1 MFPSFNK
8 SELALVYIDCKF
20 INSCYNKTV
29 NIKGSEHMELAKN
42 LPAIIVRG
50 TMPIPNN
57 DFRIEVGRKV
67 SLRAVEEAEKNFGGY
82 ALILIQK
89 NPMIEEPTIEDIEP
103 YGVLA
108 KVQMKIKL
116 PNEAYK
122 VKLQIMNRV
131 KVKEYFITDPYF
143 VCEYEEIETINGNV
157 DEEVTLV
164 KMIVQ
169 EVATNAQTLL
179 LPNNQVMEKIQQGL
193 TSDKVCD
200 LIAFNLKIA
209 DQSKYRYLETPE
221 LNSRLRMLLEDINKQ
236 KMIVDLEQKIN
247 EDIKKSID
255 ENQKEYYLREKMR
268 AIQNELGD
276 KAKKEEEID
285 ELRTKILKAQMPKAI
300 EEKALQELSRY
311 QNTPSAMAESSII
324 KTYLDLLVELPW
336 KKASKDNYDLSKV
349 KTKLDE
355 NHYAL
360 ENVKERIIEYLA
372 VKIMT
377 RRNPQTILCFAGPPG
392 VGKTS
397 LAISIAEALN
407 RKFVKQSLGGV
418 RDESEIRG
426 HRRTYVGAMPGRIIK
441 GMKDAKTVNPVF
453 LLDEIDKMSSDFKG
467 DPASAMLEVLDPEQN
482 ARFSDHYLEEPY
494 DLSQV
499 LFITTANY
507 LENVP
512 APLRDRMEIVEL
524 SSYTEQEKFQIA
536 KRHLITKQLK
546 AHGITEKEFSI
557 TDDSIYY
564 IIRHYTREAGVR
576 ELNRY
581 IGALIRKSIKEILL
595 TKKPSIHITIEN
607 IVSYIGKPKYV
618 HNLADEKEQIGV
630 ATGLAYT
637 AFGGDTLPVEVT
649 YYKGNGKLMLTG
661 KLGDVM
667 KESAQ
672 TALSFVKSKALSLN
686 IDPEIF
692 NVNDFHVHVPEGAIP
707 KDGPSAGITIATA
720 IISAATQRYVN
731 KEVGMTGEITLRGY
745 VLPIGGLKEKAI
757 AAHRSGLK
765 IILIPKDNEKDIDD
779 IPKEVRDALKIIPVE
794 NVTDVFQYAIK

>member
-1 MFPSFNK
+1 
-8 SELALVYIDCKF
+8 
-20 INSCYNKTV
+20 
-29 NIKGSEHMELAKN
+29 MELAKS
-42 LPAIIVRG
+42 LPAIVVRG
-50 TMPIPNN
+50 TIPIPNN
-57 DFRIEVGRKV
+57 DFRIEVGRKI
-67 SLRAVEEAEKNFGGY
+67 SLKAVEESEKNFGSY
-82 ALILIQK
+82 VIILVQK
-89 NPMIEEPTIEDIEP
+89 NPLIEEPTVKDIETF
-103 YGVLA
+103 GVLA
-108 KVQMKIKL
+108 KIQMKIKL
-116 PNEAYK
+116 PNDAYK
-122 VKLQIMNRV
+122 VKLTVLNRIEV
-131 KVKEYFITDPYF
+131 KDYFITEPYY
-143 VCEYEEIETINGNV
+143 VVEYEEKDTIMS
-157 DEEVTLV
+157 DQDKELTLV
-164 KMIVQ
+164 KMVVE
-169 EVATNAQTLL
+169 EVAKYGQTILM
-179 LPNNQVMEKIQQGL
+179 PNNQVLEKIQKGI

-200 LIAFNLKIA
+200 MVTFYLKA
-209 DQSKYRYLETPE
+209 NEQEKYRYLEE
-221 LNSRLRMLLEDINKQ
+221 LDLNKRLRMLLEDINKQ

-247 EDIKKSID
+247 DEIKKSID

-285 ELRTKILKAQMPKAI
+285 ALRTNILKAKMPKDI
-300 EEKALQELSRY
+300 ETKALAELSRF
-311 QNTPSAMAESSII
+311 QSTPSAMAESSII
-324 KTYLDLLVELPW
+324 KSYLDLLVELPW
-336 KKASKDNYDLSKV
+336 HKSSKDNYDLKKV
-349 KTKLDE
+349 QDKLDE

-360 ENVKERIIEYLA
+360 EKVKDRIIEYLA

-377 RRNPQTILCFAGPPG
+377 KRNPQTILCLAGPPG

-426 HRRTYVGAMPGRIIK
+426 HRRTYIGAMPGRIIK
-441 GMKDAKTVNPVF
+441 GMRDAKTMNPVF

-482 ARFSDHYLEEPY
+482 AKFSDHYLEEAY

-524 SSYTEQEKFQIA
+524 SSYTEHEKFQIA
-536 KRHLITKQLK
+536 RRHLIKKQLK
-546 AHGITEKEFSI
+546 VHGLKEKDFSI
-557 TDDSIYY
+557 TDEAIYH
-564 IIRHYTREAGVR
+564 IIQHYTREAGVR

-581 IGALIRKSIKEILL
+581 IGALIRKGIKDILL
-595 TKKPSIHITIEN
+595 KKITTIHIDDQAL
-607 IVSYIGKPKYV
+607 VAYVGKPKFT
-618 HNLADEKEQIGV
+618 HNLADQKEQIGV

-649 YYKGNGKLMLTG
+649 YYKGKGQLVLTG

-672 TALSFVKSKALSLN
+672 TALSFVKSNAVNLKLDPALF
-686 IDPEIF
+686 EE
-692 NVNDFHVHVPEGAIP
+692 NDFHIHVPEGAVP

-720 IISAATQRYVN
+720 IVSAATQKFVK
-731 KEVGMTGEITLRGY
+731 KEVGMTGEITLRGH
-745 VLPIGGLKEKAI
+745 VLPIGGLREKSI

-765 IILIPKDNEKDIDD
+765 TILIPKQNQKDIED
-779 IPKEVRDALKIIPVE
+779 IPEEVRSALEIIPVE
-794 NVTDVFQYAIK
+794 NVTEVFKIALK

>member
-1 MFPSFNK
+1 MK
-8 SELALVYIDCKF
+8 QKEGCD
-20 INSCYNKTV
+20 T
-29 NIKGSEHMELAKN
+29 MELAKS
-42 LPAIIVRG
+42 LPAIVVRG

-57 DFRIEVGRKV
+57 DFRIEVGRKI
-67 SLRAVEEAEKNFGGY
+67 SLKAVEEAEKNFGGY
-82 ALILIQK
+82 AIVLIQK
-89 NPMIEEPTIEDIEP
+89 NPMIEEPTTEDIES

-116 PNEAYK
+116 PNDAYK
-122 VKLQIMNRV
+122 VKLSIVSRI
-131 KVKEYFITDPYF
+131 KVKEYFLIDPYF
-143 VCEYEEIETINGNV
+143 VVEYDELETQIGNV

-164 KMIVQ
+164 KMIVT
-169 EVATNAQTLL
+169 EVANHNQTILQ
-179 LPNNQVMEKIQQGL
+179 PNNQVMEKIQQGL
-193 TSDKVCD
+193 TSEKVCD
-200 LIAFNLKIA
+200 IVAFNLKSP
-209 DQSKYRYLETPE
+209 DQTKYRYLEE
-221 LNSRLRMLLEDINKQ
+221 LDLNKRLRMLIEDIQKQ

-247 EDIKKSID
+247 DEIKKSID

-285 ELRTKILKAQMPKAI
+285 ELRTKILKAKMPKTI
-300 EEKALQELSRY
+300 EEKALQELGRY
-311 QNTPSAMAESSII
+311 QSTPAAMAESTII
-324 KTYLDLLVELPW
+324 KSYLDLLVGLPW
-336 KKASKDNYDLSKV
+336 KKASKDNYDLNKV
-349 KTKLDE
+349 KQKLDE
-355 NHYAL
+355 NHYSL
-360 ENVKERIIEYLA
+360 EKVKERIIEYLA

-377 RRNPQTILCFAGPPG
+377 KRNPQTILCLAGPPG

-426 HRRTYVGAMPGRIIK
+426 HRRTYIGAMPGRIIK
-441 GMKDAKTVNPVF
+441 GMKDAGTVNPVF
-453 LLDEIDKMSSDFKG
+453 LLDEIDKMSSDFRG

-482 ARFSDHYLEEPY
+482 AKFSDHYLEEPY

-524 SSYTEQEKFQIA
+524 SSYTEQEKFHIA
-536 KRHLITKQLK
+536 RLHLVKKQLK
-546 AHGITEKEFSI
+546 SHGINDKQFSI
-557 TDDSIYY
+557 TDDAIYF
-564 IIRHYTREAGVR
+564 IIQHYTRESGVR

-581 IGALIRKSIKEILL
+581 IGALVRKAIKEILL
-595 TKKPSIHITIEN
+595 TKKPSVEITVDN
-607 IVSYIGKPKYV
+607 IISYIGKERFV

-630 ATGLAYT
+630 VTGLAYT

-649 YYKGNGKLMLTG
+649 YYKGNGKLLLTG

-672 TALSFVKSKALSLN
+672 TALSFVKSKAALFNL
-686 IDPEIF
+686 DPEIF

-707 KDGPSAGITIATA
+707 KDGPSAGITMATA
-720 IISAATQRYVN
+720 IYSAASQKYVR
-731 KEVGMTGEITLRGY
+731 KDVGMTGEITLRGY

-765 IILIPKDNEKDIDD
+765 TILIPKDNQKDIDD
-779 IPKEVRDALKIIPVE
+779 IPEEVRNALEIIPVE
-794 NVTDVFQYAIK
+794 NIMDVFQYALK

>member
-1 MFPSFNK
+1 MEMSK
-8 SELALVYIDCKF
+8 S
-20 INSCYNKTV
+20 
-29 NIKGSEHMELAKN
+29 
-42 LPAIIVRG
+42 LPAIVVRG
-50 TMPIPNN
+50 TVPIPNN

-67 SLRAVEEAEKNFGGY
+67 SLKALEEAEKNFGSY
-82 ALILIQK
+82 AIVLIQK
-89 NPMIEEPTIEDIEP
+89 NPLIEEPTVDDIET
-103 YGVLA
+103 YGALV

-116 PNEAYK
+116 PNDAYK
-122 VKLQIMNRV
+122 VKLQVMNRI
-131 KVKEYFITDPYF
+131 KVKEYFLTDPYF
-143 VCEYEEIETINGNV
+143 VVEYQEHDTVSGNV
-157 DEEVTLV
+157 DEEVTLI

-169 EVATNAQTLL
+169 EVANHAQTILI
-179 LPNNQVMEKIQQGL
+179 PNNQVLEKVQQGL
-193 TSDKVCD
+193 SSDKVCD
-200 LIAFNLKIA
+200 IIVFNLKTP
-209 DQSKYRYLETPE
+209 DQQKYKYLEE
-221 LNSRLRMLLEDINKQ
+221 NNLNNRLRLLLEDINKQ

-247 EDIKKSID
+247 DEIKRSID

-285 ELRTKILKAQMPKAI
+285 IYRKKILEAKMPKNI
-300 EEKALQELSRY
+300 EEKALAELNKY
-311 QNTPSAMAESSII
+311 QSTPASMAESQII
-324 KTYLDLLVELPW
+324 KNYLDLLVELPW
-336 KKASKDNYDLSKV
+336 KKASKDNYDLAKV
-349 KTKLDE
+349 QKKLDE
-355 NHYAL
+355 QHYGL
-360 ENVKERIIEYLA
+360 EVVKERIIEYLA

-377 RRNPQTILCFAGPPG
+377 KRNPQTILCFAGPPG

-397 LAISIAEALN
+397 LAISIAEALG

-426 HRRTYVGAMPGRIIK
+426 HRRTYIGALPGRIIK
-441 GMKDAKTVNPVF
+441 GMRDAGTVNPVF
-453 LLDEIDKMSSDFKG
+453 LLDEIDKMASDYKG

-482 ARFSDHYLEEPY
+482 AKFSDHYLEEPY

-524 SSYTEQEKFQIA
+524 SSYTEQEKHKIA
-536 KRHLITKQLK
+536 LKHLIPKQLK
-546 AHGITEKEFSI
+546 AHGITEKEF
-557 TDDSIYY
+557 TLEPDAVYY

-581 IGALIRKSIKEILL
+581 IGSLIRKSIKQILM
-595 TKKPSIHITIEN
+595 KKVEHVNIAVSNIEE
-607 IVSYIGKPKYV
+607 YIGKPKFT
-618 HNLADEKEQIGV
+618 HNQSDVQDQVGV

-649 YYKGNGKLMLTG
+649 YYKGNGKLVLTG

-667 KESAQ
+667 KESAM
-672 TALSFVKSKALSLN
+672 TALSFVKSKAKQYN
-686 IDPEIF
+686 IDDDLF
-692 NVNDFHVHVPEGAIP
+692 NNNDFHVHVPEGAIP
-707 KDGPSAGITIATA
+707 KDGPSAGITMATA
-720 IISAATQRYVN
+720 IFSAATQRLIK

-765 IILIPKDNEKDIDD
+765 TIIIPKENVKDVDD
-779 IPKEVRDALKIIPVE
+779 IPQEVRDALEIVPVE
-794 NVTDVFQYAIK
+794 NVNDVFQIALK

>member
-1 MFPSFNK
+1 
-8 SELALVYIDCKF
+8 
-20 INSCYNKTV
+20 
-29 NIKGSEHMELAKN
+29 MELSKS
-42 LPAIIVRG
+42 LPAIVVRG

-57 DFRIEVGRKV
+57 DFRIEVGRKI
-67 SLRAVEEAEKNFGGY
+67 SLKAVEEAEKNFGSY
-82 ALILIQK
+82 VIILIQK
-89 NPMIEEPTIEDIEP
+89 NPLIEEPTTEDIET

-108 KVQMKIKL
+108 KIQMKIKL
-116 PNEAYK
+116 PNDAYK
-122 VKLQIMNRV
+122 VKLSILNRI
-131 KVKEYFITDPYF
+131 KVKDYFLTEPYYVIEYD
-143 VCEYEEIETINGNV
+143 EQETIMTNT

-164 KMIVQ
+164 KMVVSEIASHQ
-169 EVATNAQTLL
+169 QTILQ
-179 LPNNQVMEKIQQGL
+179 PNNQVMEKIQQGL
-193 TSDKVCD
+193 TSEKVCD
-200 LIAFNLKIA
+200 MVAFNLKSSE
-209 DQSKYRYLETPE
+209 QEKYKYLEE
-221 LNSRLRMLLEDINKQ
+221 NDLNKRLRMVLEDINKQ
-236 KMIVDLEQKIN
+236 KMIVNLEQKIN
-247 EDIKKSID
+247 DEIKKSID

-285 ELRTKILKAQMPKAI
+285 ELRTKILKAKMPKAI
-300 EEKALQELSRY
+300 EEKALAELARY
-311 QNTPSAMAESSII
+311 QSTPSAMAESSII
-324 KTYLDLLVELPW
+324 KTYLDLLVDLPW
-336 KKASKDNYDLSKV
+336 KKASKDNYDLKKV
-349 KTKLDE
+349 QDKLDE

-360 ENVKERIIEYLA
+360 EKVKERIIEYLA

-377 RRNPQTILCFAGPPG
+377 KRNPQTILCLAGPPG

-397 LAISIAEALN
+397 LAISIADALN

-426 HRRTYVGAMPGRIIK
+426 HRRTYIGAMPGRIIK

-482 ARFSDHYLEEPY
+482 AKFSDHYLEEPY

-536 KRHLITKQLK
+536 RRHLIKKQLK
-546 AHGITEKEFSI
+546 AHGLKEKDFAI
-557 TDDSIYY
+557 TDEAIYH

-581 IGALIRKSIKEILL
+581 IGALIRKGIKEILL
-595 TKKPSIHITIEN
+595 KKIETINITEEN
-607 IVSYIGKPKYV
+607 LSNYIGKQKFT

-649 YYKGNGKLMLTG
+649 YYKGKGHLVLTG

-672 TALSFVKSKALSLN
+672 TALSFVKANADSLGL
-686 IDPEIF
+686 DPKLFEE
-692 NVNDFHVHVPEGAIP
+692 NDFHVHVPEGAIP

-720 IISAATQRYVN
+720 IVSACTQKYVR

-745 VLPIGGLKEKAI
+745 VLPIGGLKEKSI

-765 IILIPKDNEKDIDD
+765 TILIPKENEKDVDD
-779 IPKEVRDALKIIPVE
+779 IPEEVRSALKIIPVE
-794 NVTDVFQYAIK
+794 NVNEVFKIALK

>member
-1 MFPSFNK
+1 MEMSK
-8 SELALVYIDCKF
+8 S
-20 INSCYNKTV
+20 
-29 NIKGSEHMELAKN
+29 
-42 LPAIIVRG
+42 LPAIVVRG
-50 TMPIPNN
+50 TVPIPNN

-67 SLRAVEEAEKNFGGY
+67 SLKALEEAEKNFGSY
-82 ALILIQK
+82 AIVLIQK
-89 NPMIEEPTIEDIEP
+89 NPLIEEPTVDDIET
-103 YGVLA
+103 YGALV

-116 PNEAYK
+116 PNDAYK
-122 VKLQIMNRV
+122 VKLQVMNRI
-131 KVKEYFITDPYF
+131 KVKEYFLTDPYF
-143 VCEYEEIETINGNV
+143 VVEYQEHDTVSGNV
-157 DEEVTLV
+157 DEEVTLI

-169 EVATNAQTLL
+169 EVANHAQTILI
-179 LPNNQVMEKIQQGL
+179 PNNQVLEKVQQGL
-193 TSDKVCD
+193 SSDKVCD
-200 LIAFNLKIA
+200 IIVFNLKTP
-209 DQSKYRYLETPE
+209 DQQKYKYLEE
-221 LNSRLRMLLEDINKQ
+221 NNLNNRLRMLLEDINKQ

-247 EDIKKSID
+247 DEIKRSID

-285 ELRTKILKAQMPKAI
+285 IYRKKILEAKMPKNI
-300 EEKALQELSRY
+300 EEKALAELNKY
-311 QNTPSAMAESSII
+311 QSTPASMAESQII
-324 KTYLDLLVELPW
+324 KNYLDLLVELPW
-336 KKASKDNYDLSKV
+336 KKASKDNYDLAKV
-349 KTKLDE
+349 QKKLDE
-355 NHYAL
+355 QHYGL
-360 ENVKERIIEYLA
+360 EVVKERIIEYLA

-377 RRNPQTILCFAGPPG
+377 KRNPQTILCFAGPPG

-397 LAISIAEALN
+397 LAISIAEALG

-426 HRRTYVGAMPGRIIK
+426 HRRTYIGALPGRIIK
-441 GMKDAKTVNPVF
+441 GMRDAGTVNPVF
-453 LLDEIDKMSSDFKG
+453 LLDEIDKMASDYKG

-482 ARFSDHYLEEPY
+482 AKFSDHYLEEPY

-524 SSYTEQEKFQIA
+524 SSYTEQEKHKIA
-536 KRHLITKQLK
+536 LKHLIPKQLK
-546 AHGITEKEFSI
+546 AHGITEKEF
-557 TDDSIYY
+557 TLEPDAVYY

-581 IGALIRKSIKEILL
+581 IGSLIRKSIKQILM
-595 TKKPSIHITIEN
+595 KKVEHVNIAVSNIEE
-607 IVSYIGKPKYV
+607 YIGKPKFT
-618 HNLADEKEQIGV
+618 HNQSDVQDQVGV

-649 YYKGNGKLMLTG
+649 YYKGNGKLVLTG

-667 KESAQ
+667 KESAM
-672 TALSFVKSKALSLN
+672 TALSFVKSKAKQYN
-686 IDPEIF
+686 IDDDLF
-692 NVNDFHVHVPEGAIP
+692 NNNDFHVHVPEGAIP
-707 KDGPSAGITIATA
+707 KDGPSAGITMATA
-720 IISAATQRYVN
+720 IFSAATQRLIR

-765 IILIPKDNEKDIDD
+765 TIIIPKENVKDVDD
-779 IPKEVRDALKIIPVE
+779 IPQEVRDALEIVPVE
-794 NVTDVFQYAIK
+794 NVNDVFQIALK